1 MFDALSAGRVDKLE
15 FVDPANAEQLI
26 EELVLERGVGRRH
39 LTDTVAGF
47 YDRDWR
53 HAHTGDGV
61 YPADHL
67 WWATA
72 G

>member
-1 MFDALSAGRVDKLE
+1 MFQDTSWRAGAT
-15 FVDPANAEQLI
+15 P
-26 EELVLERGVGRRH
+26 
-39 LTDTVAGF
+39 VAGF

-72 G
+72 GYLDLDSAANDAGR